1 MRRLLAWTLVFVIGS
16 VPARPGR
23 TAPTPGGNDEAVPTL
38 AGQLLVAEPELGDPN
53 FAQTVVLVLHHGRD
67 GALGLVVNR
76 PYGMAPTAE
85 LLRRLGQPAEGVKGE
100 TQLFYGG
107 PVEPEVGMVVH
118 SPDYQRPT
126 TRRINDG
133 LAVTSDPAILADLA
147 RGRGPK
153 QAIPVLGYAGWGPGQ
168 LESELVEGAWFAIP
182 ADPALIFAPGH
193 EGMWRQ
199 ALARKGVD
207 L

>member
-1 MRRLLAWTLVFVIGS
+1 MRRLVAWTLVLLIGS
-16 VPARPGR
+16 VPGQPGR
-23 TAPTPGGNDEAVPTL
+23 AAPTPGGEDETAPGL
-38 AGQLLVAEPELGDPN
+38 AGRLLVAEPELGDPN
-53 FAQTVVLVLHHGRD
+53 FARTIVLMLRHDRD

-76 PYGMAPTAE
+76 PYGSAPTAE
-85 LLRRLGQPAEGVKGE
+85 LLRRLGQPAEGVEGE
-100 TQLFYGG
+100 TLLYHGG
-107 PVEPEVGMVVH
+107 PVGPEIGMVVH
-118 SPDYQRPT
+118 SPDYRLPATQRVT
-126 TRRINDG
+126 EG

-153 QAIPVLGYAGWGPGQ
+153 QAIPVLGHAGWGPGQ
-168 LESELVEGAWFAIP
+168 LESELAQGAWFVIP
-182 ADPALIFAPGH
+182 ADPALVLAPGH

>member
-126 TRRINDG
+126 THRINDG

-182 ADPALIFAPGH
+182 ADPARIFAPGH

>member
-1 MRRLLAWTLVFVIGS
+1 MRRLLAWTLVLVIGS

-67 GALGLVVNR
+67 GVLGLVVNR

-126 TRRINDG
+126 THRINDG

-168 LESELVEGAWFAIP
+168 LESELAGGAWFVIP
-182 ADPALIFAPGH
+182 ADPALVLAPGH